1 MAISVKIYNPA
12 GVETDVT
19 AWVLGD
25 SIGGLNLRLEDDTCA
40 IVADDLTIDFKNED
54 GKFVG
59 GSGLWTLPLD
69 PTLRTSES
77 TGNGQWRVTVAKNA
91 ATRFIGDLDV
101 SSVVVDYKNKAVSTT
116 WLGKVK
122 RAEKDATSIKRVTT
136 DPLSFTCVRNN
147 RKLTFSDTIA
157 NLGLQVGDRIKTS
170 QLTLNGNVID
180 QELEIKEVGVTA
192 SLTAS
197 QARVRQSCK
206 RAYTAGSVVNPF
218 YKTVAGND
226 LTVAECVTYCF
237 NALGVAAGNQVISGT
252 GTTLVV
258 DEFDTE
264 DKTISECLTELAQY
278 AGCIWFCDST
288 KWYFIDRNSAKSV
301 AAAKDISSLLMEE
314 SKQAAN
320 EDYYDCVKVTGR
332 APRLAPNSEPRYY
345 LYGSGRSSVYEIE
358 TDFTSDMDTL
368 QSIAEQVYASV
379 CIIRKKA
386 EIKVKDDGT
395 AYQIWDK
402 VTFDSE
408 DWYVVEVSEPMRSVE
423 TGYLD
428 SIDLVCISVTGTT
441 PAASALDRDHNLDDD
456 PPYPPDEI
464 ALSSGKLSKRQT
476 WWSEFRAAVPKDV
489 APLIIEDKVTRE
501 TTSGDETVY
510 TQQYMLWAV
519 RFKWPYG
526 GGVDYLDTPDGFE
539 LSVYKDNE
547 TPDNVSN
554 DGRFVRRH
562 KGLKQP
568 LADANGYYYMWFY
581 KPMVTDAPDF
591 NVVVRTWIAGKELS
605 AYSDSVSTADYGGP
619 DDGGGTMLAP
629 MIQSVTRVYS
639 STLSQYVLRIVF
651 TYAEDLS
658 ADTPLHVW
666 VDTSPDINGDPET
679 GSGWTATAENIVEAT
694 ATGSNWYVDCPHYDG
709 STGVTTSMPIAC
721 KLALAVYDTTSPTPV
736 RQSEFAYYD
745 FSDYSA
751 SIPQAYPSSFTFD
764 DPGNKID
771 ATWAWLSTFL
781 KSGTVT
787 TSIASPCVVAWTAH
801 GLTVGT
807 PVVFSTTGALPTGIT
822 AGTTYYVISAGFT
835 ADQFQISTSIGGSAV
850 NTSGTQSGTHTCKS
864 QCYAYALTYH
874 GTDLADAC
882 NPPYVPTSGAVTPTN
897 WEAATAYQASR
908 TDNTRIFTI
917 VDSGE
922 SGHKY
927 FTLSGVATLDVDHAV
942 GTETSST
949 LYASCALILFRLDA
963 SGNMN
968 CGQWGA
974 RFYYATTPEWPD
986 LELTWTYSPPTIN
999 QIKCQWVNDGNT
1011 YYVPIVRKDGAG
1023 NCYNVQIQSSFSST
1037 AGYKWFVL
1045 LAPSVTQTYYFRLA
1059 TENTYGNLPG
1069 SPIETDS
1076 KHGPWYP
1083 ITTGGTD

>member
-1 MAISVKIYNPA
+1 MAISVKIYSPA

-77 TGNGQWRVTVAKNA
+77 TGKGQWRVTVAKNA

-510 TQQYMLWAV
+510 SQKYMLWAV

-581 KPMVTDAPDF
+581 KSMVTNAPNY
-591 NVVVRTWIAGKELS
+591 NVVLRTYIAGKELS

-619 DDGGGTMLAP
+619 DDGSGDLPAPAIQQVSRTPDGSGG
-629 MIQSVTRVYS
+629 YN
-639 STLSQYVLRIVF
+639 LRIIFSYGETLDATKPV
-651 TYAEDLS
+651 
-658 ADTPLHVW
+658 HVW
-666 VDTSPDINGDPET
+666 IDTSPDIVGDPET
-679 GSGWTATAENIVEAT
+679 GTGWSATAENIVTAT
-694 ATGSNWYVDCPHYDG
+694 ATGSNWYIDCPYYDG
-709 STGVTTSMPIAC
+709 TTDITTALPASAKM
-721 KLALAVYDTTSPTPV
+721 ALAIYDDAGTPV

-745 FSDYSA
+745 WVDLA
-751 SIPQAYPSSFTFD
+751 NSIPSTYPTVFTFD
-764 DPGNKID
+764 DAGNKID
-771 ATWAWLSTFL
+771 ATWAFSTF
-781 KSGTVT
+781 
-787 TSIASPCVVAWTAH
+787 
-801 GLTVGT
+801 
-807 PVVFSTTGALPTGIT
+807 TG
-822 AGTTYYVISAGFT
+822 
-835 ADQFQISTSIGGSAV
+835 
-850 NTSGTQSGTHTCKS
+850 
-864 QCYAYALTYH
+864 YAYALTLH
-874 GTDLADAC
+874 GTDIGNC
-882 NPPYVPTSGAVTPTN
+882 VSPPAVPMNNVVTPAN
-897 WEAATAYQASR
+897 WEAATAYR
-908 TDNTRIFTI
+908 TSESSPSKVFTL
-917 VDSGE
+917 VDSG
-922 SGHKY
+922 
-927 FTLSGVATLDVDHAV
+927 
-942 GTETSST
+942 
-949 LYASCALILFRLDA
+949 
-963 SGNMN
+963 
-968 CGQWGA
+968 
-974 RFYYATTPEWPD
+974 
-986 LELTWTYSPPTIN
+986 
-999 QIKCQWVNDGNT
+999 
-1011 YYVPIVRKDGAG
+1011 
-1023 NCYNVQIQSSFSST
+1023 
-1037 AGYKWFVL
+1037 
-1045 LAPSVTQTYYFRLA
+1045 
-1059 TENTYGNLPG
+1059 
-1069 SPIETDS
+1069 
-1076 KHGPWYP
+1076 
-1083 ITTGGTD
+1083 